1 MSYSFYA
8 ELFHGENG
16 IYFFYQV
23 SVYVHYNNTSKS
35 LIESANIFFVYR
47 S

>member
-1 MSYSFYA
+1 MPSYSTVKIGF
-8 ELFHGENG
+8 
-16 IYFFYQV
+16 IFFYQV